1 MISTDESTGT
11 PAPDAAAASHD
22 ASRKQL
28 PASTRVYV
36 QGELFPEV
44 RVPMREIALSDT
56 KSFNGRIEKNESVR
70 VYDCSGPWGDPA
82 FTGTSNEGLPPLRRD
97 WILKRGDV
105 AEYDGR
111 QVQPQD
117 NGYLTEKHVE
127 FASKSERA
135 NKFVEFPGLTADR
148 RKPLRATDK
157 PVTQLAYARAGII
170 TAEME

>member
-1 MISTDESTGT
+1 MIQ
-11 PAPDAAAASHD
+11 PDDTSGAAETHD
-22 ASRKQL
+22 ASREPL

-36 QGELFPEV
+36 EGSIHPSV

-82 FTGTSNEGLPPLRRD
+82 FEGTSEEGLPALRRD
-97 WILKRGDV
+97 WILARGDV
-105 AEYDGR
+105 EEYEGR
-111 QVQPQD
+111 KVQPQD

-135 NKFVEFPGLTADR
+135 NKFVEFPGLTADHVR
-148 RKPLRATDK
+148 LTVRDPAAHERVVAALRAQ
-157 PVTQLAYARAGII
+157 PAIRRSLASMR
-170 TAEME
+170 